1 MTASPPLP
9 PPVARGLSGYPL
21 VWLMCGSQ
29 ILCLTGFATFPA
41 LLPQLLPAWSL
52 TNAQAGWISGTQFGA
67 YILAV
72 PILTAM
78 TDRIDARRI
87 YLRSTLV
94 AAAGALVMAFLAD
107 GFWLA
112 MLGQMLCGIALAGL
126 YMPGLKALTDR
137 VDDALRPRAVALYT
151 ACGGAGLA
159 VSLAA
164 AGWLSALFGWQWAF
178 FAPAPLSLLA
188 GLLIWLLLPPKRPA
202 GDGRREYIWP
212 PFGRV
217 LGNRHALGY
226 MLAYLTHSW
235 ELFALRSWLVAFLV
249 YALSRFGNGPVPL
262 SATELAGLLSLLG
275 IVTSLGGNELALR
288 FGRRRTILW
297 IMASTLAVA
306 TALGFS
312 AAAPDSATMATVT
325 IVLAALYFGLVYAD
339 SAALTAG
346 TVQAAA
352 PELRGA
358 TLAVHS
364 TFGFGA
370 GLLSPLAV
378 GLALDLTGGTMAG
391 AGWLAGMAAVALPGI
406 AGMLAILLLTRD
418 AREVE

>member
-1 MTASPPLP
+1 
-9 PPVARGLSGYPL
+9 
-21 VWLMCGSQ
+21 
-29 ILCLTGFATFPA
+29 
-41 LLPQLLPAWSL
+41 
-52 TNAQAGWISGTQFGA
+52 
-67 YILAV
+67 
-72 PILTAM
+72 
-78 TDRIDARRI
+78 
-87 YLRSTLV
+87 
-94 AAAGALVMAFLAD
+94 MAFLAN
-107 GFWLA
+107 GFWFA
-112 MLGQMLCGIALAGL
+112 MVGQMLCGLALAGL

-137 VDDALRPRAVALYT
+137 VEDRLRPRAVALYT
-151 ACGGAGLA
+151 ACGGAGLGL
-159 VSLAA
+159 SLAA
-164 AGWLSALFGWQWAF
+164 AGWLSALFGWKWAF

-188 GLLIWLLLPPKRPA
+188 GFLVWWLLPPKAPA
-202 GDGRREYIWP
+202 GSTGHRSIWP

-249 YALSRFGNGPVPL
+249 YALARFGNGAVAL

-275 IVTSLGGNELALR
+275 IATSLGGAELALR
-288 FGRRRTILW
+288 FGRRRTILC
-297 IMASTLAVA
+297 IMAATLALAVA
-306 TALGFS
+306 LGVS
-312 AAAPDSATMATVT
+312 AAAPDSPTLAVLTILLAT
-325 IVLAALYFGLVYAD
+325 LYFGLVYSD

-378 GLALDLTGGTMAG
+378 GLALDLSGGAASGT
-391 AGWLAGMAAVALPGI
+391 GWLAGMAAIALPGI
-406 AGMLAILLLTRD
+406 AGMLAMLLLAKD
-418 AREVE
+418 VREPR